1 VTAVLSVGSNLG
13 DRLAHLQLAVEVLEP
28 YAVSPVYE
36 TAPVGGVEQDDFLN
50 AVLLCELDATAAWSR
65 AQRAEAAAGR
75 RREVRWGPRT
85 LDVDVVLADGPV
97 PEDLV
102 VPHPRAHERA
112 FVLLPWSAVDPQAVL
127 PAHGPVARLLDGLDT
142 TGVRRRDDLVL
153 RP

>member
-1 VTAVLSVGSNLG
+1 
-13 DRLAHLQLAVEVLEP
+13 
-28 YAVSPVYE
+28 VYE
-36 TAPVGGVEQDDFLN
+36 TAPVGGVEQDEFLN
-50 AVLLCELDATAAWSR
+50 AVLLCDLDATAAWQR

-112 FVLLPWSAVDPQAVL
+112 FVLLPWAAVDQQAVL
-127 PAHGPVARLLDGLDT
+127 PGRGAVAELLGALDA